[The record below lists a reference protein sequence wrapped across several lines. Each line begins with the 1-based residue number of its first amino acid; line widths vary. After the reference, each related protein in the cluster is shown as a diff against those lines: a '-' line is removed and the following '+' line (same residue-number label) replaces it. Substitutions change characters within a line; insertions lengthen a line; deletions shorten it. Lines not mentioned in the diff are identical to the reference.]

1 MLFHKLY
8 DSRESHHLTGLILDP
23 RALLRMKAREGRALR
38 NNICF
43 VEYVT
48 DSRNP
53 EARTYRQIP
62 KGYSTKFYTGSLQ
75 PRSNTFPF
83 IHHSLYH
90 LSSIPLIEKW

>member
-8 DSRESHHLTGLILDP
+8 DSRESHHLTGPNLDP
-23 RALLRMKAREGRALR
+23 RALLRMTAREGRALG
-38 NNICF
+38 NS

-62 KGYSTKFYTGSLQ
+62 RGYSTKFYTGSLR

-83 IHHSLYH
+83 IYH
-90 LSSIPLIEKW
+90 LSRIPLIEKW